1 MLKIRNF
8 TSQECLLMKLI
19 IQIPCKN
26 EQDQLPETIRELP
39 THIEWIDI
47 IEYQVIDDGSDD
59 NTYEVAKSLG
69 VHHIVRFRK
78 NRGLGN
84 AFKAGVAHALQLWAD
99 IVVNTDADNQ
109 YPWRYIVDLVKPI
122 LKHEADIVIGDRN
135 PTQSP
140 HFHWLKRQ
148 LQWLGNWV
156 VGTLAWSQMPD
167 SVSGFRAY
175 SRESL
180 YALNVTSQFSY
191 VIDTIIQ
198 AHKKGLQIGR
208 VPITTN
214 PPTRPSRLFGNIWE
228 HIKKSTANIIRVYTM
243 YEPFKTFI
251 VASLP
256 FFLLG
261 TIWIVRYFIFYFQ
274 WMWGGNI
281 QSLVL
286 SSLLM
291 MVALNFFSLWVIGD
305 VVSKNRNLIEE
316 NMLLTKKLIYDPSPA
331 QNDSTVYQK
340 PTPHA

>member
-1 MLKIRNF
+1 MNR
-8 TSQECLLMKLI
+8 MKLI

-26 EQDQLPETIRELP
+26 EQDQLPQTISELP
-39 THIEWIDI
+39 THIDGIDI

-59 NTYEVAKSLG
+59 DTYEVARSLW

-84 AFKAGVAHALQLWAD
+84 AFKAWVSHALELWAD

-109 YPWRYIVDLVKPI
+109 YPWRYITDLVQPI
-122 LKHEADIVIGDRN
+122 IAHQADIVIWDRN

-140 HFHWLKRQ
+140 HFHRLKRQ
-148 LQWLGNWV
+148 LQWLGNRV
-156 VGTLAWSQMPD
+156 VGTLAGAQMPD

-198 AHKKGLQIGR
+198 AHKKWLQIGW

-251 VASLP
+251 FASLP
-256 FFLLG
+256 FFLIG
-261 TIWIVRYFIFYFQ
+261 TLWIIRYFVFYFQ
-274 WMWGGNI
+274 WNGGGNI

-305 VVSKNRNLIEE
+305 VVAKNRNLLEE
-316 NMLLTKKLIYDPSPA
+316 NMLLTKKLIYDSSPA
-331 QNDSTVYQK
+331 QNDSSVYEK
-340 PTPHA
+340 NTSHA